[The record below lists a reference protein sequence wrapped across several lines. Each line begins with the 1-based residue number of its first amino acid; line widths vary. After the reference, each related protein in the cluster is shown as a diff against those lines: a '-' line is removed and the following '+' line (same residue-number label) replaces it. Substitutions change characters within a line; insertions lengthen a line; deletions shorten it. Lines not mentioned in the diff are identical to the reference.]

1 MNKIIYISILILSVS
16 SCQFKFEQVKLY
28 DEFKKPAD
36 QEKMKAVVYADA
48 EGTMWNSLLD
58 CGEFEISNKA
68 FYAGKSSIKLSWDKS
83 SGCEWLGFGNS
94 FNNWQPAN
102 MNTYINTKALTF
114 FVRSQDGK
122 VNGIPIVLAL
132 EDFSG
137 GGSYLF
143 IDCKK
148 YLKGLSIDT
157 TWKQVIIPLWD
168 FPIKDEIENDEV
180 DISSIKQIK
189 FQLEGSG
196 SYYIDEISLIE
207 YSKNQYKMMISEVEN
222 MKPKGFTNQKIYHE
236 GHLDKDGWGTGQKIC
251 HSLKE
256 VTDTS
261 GNTFIKW
268 EYESNN
274 CDWAKWGINWNN
286 WYQINFRGIEELC
299 NLEFKMK
306 ANTNSEFS
314 IILEDFKG
322 HSSTIKIPNKNTN
335 NLSKWSKIKIPLED
349 FNLKENNFVLDQ
361 IKQITF
367 KGKNSGKVFLD
378 DIKIVQK

>member
-1 MNKIIYISILILSVS
+1 MSVS

-36 QEKMKAVVYADA
+36 QEKMKAVVYSDA

-102 MNTYINTKALTF
+102 MNTYINKKALTF

-168 FPIKDEIENDEV
+168 FPIKDEIENDDI

-274 CDWAKWGINWNN
+274 CDWAKWGINWND

-306 ANTNSEFS
+306 SNTNSEFS

-335 NLSKWSKIKIPLED
+335 NISKWSKIKIPLED

>member
-1 MNKIIYISILILSVS
+1 LAVS
-16 SCQFKFEQVKLY
+16 ACQFKFEQAKLY

-36 QEKMKAVVYADA
+36 QEKIKPVVYSDA
-48 EGTMWNSLLD
+48 EGTMWNSFLD

-68 FYAGKSSIKLSWDKS
+68 FYAGKSSIKLSWDKNL
-83 SGCEWLGFGNS
+83 GCEWLGFGNS

-102 MNTYINTKALTF
+102 MNTYINNKALTF
-114 FVRSQDGK
+114 FVRSQYGK
-122 VNGIPIVLAL
+122 VNGIPIVVAL

-168 FPIKDEIENDEV
+168 FPIKDEIENDDI

-189 FQLEGSG
+189 FQLEGTG
-196 SYYIDEISLIE
+196 SYYIDEITLIE
-207 YSKNQYKMMISEVEN
+207 YSKNQYKMMILEVEN
-222 MKPKGFTNQKIYHE
+222 MKPKGYINQKIYQE
-236 GHLDKDGWGTGQKIC
+236 GQLEKDGWGTGEKIC

-256 VTDTS
+256 ITDTS

-274 CDWAKWGINWNN
+274 CDWAKWGINWND
-286 WYQINFRGIEELC
+286 WYQINFRGIVELC

-306 ANTNSEFS
+306 ANTNSVFS
-314 IILEDFKG
+314 ITLEDFKG
-322 HSSTIKIPNKNTN
+322 HSSTIQIPNKNTN
-335 NLSKWSKIKIPLED
+335 NLSKWSKVKIPLED

>member
-1 MNKIIYISILILSVS
+1 MNRIIYISILILAVS

-28 DEFKKPAD
+28 DEFKKPAN
-36 QEKMKAVVYADA
+36 QEKSDPVVYSDA
-48 EGTMWNSLLD
+48 EGTMWNSFLD
-58 CGEFEISNKA
+58 CGEFEISNQA
-68 FYAGKSSIKLSWDKS
+68 FYAGKSSIKLSWDKNLD
-83 SGCEWLGFGNS
+83 CEWLGFGNS

-102 MNTYINTKALTF
+102 MNKYINNKALTF
-114 FVRSQDGK
+114 FVRSQHGK
-122 VNGIPIVLAL
+122 VNGIPIVVAL

-148 YLKGLSIDT
+148 YLRGLSIDT
-157 TWKQVIIPLWD
+157 TWKQVIMPLWD
-168 FPIKDEIENDEV
+168 FPVKDEIENDDI

-189 FQLEGSG
+189 FQLEGAG

-207 YSKNQYKMMISEVEN
+207 YSKNKYKMMISEVEN
-222 MKPKGFTNQKIYHE
+222 MKPKGATNQKIYHE
-236 GHLDKDGWGTGQKIC
+236 GQLDKDGWGTGEKLC

-256 VTDTS
+256 ITDTS
-261 GNTFIKW
+261 GNSFIKW

-274 CDWAKWGINWNN
+274 CDWAKWGINWND
-286 WYQINFRGIEELC
+286 WYQINFRGIVEFC
-299 NLEFKMK
+299 NLEFKIK
-306 ANTNSEFS
+306 SNSEFS
-314 IILEDFKG
+314 ITLEDFKG
-322 HSSTIKIPNKNTN
+322 HSSTIPFTNKNTN
-335 NLSKWSKIKIPLED
+335 NLSKWIKVKIPLKD

-367 KGKNSGKVFLD
+367 RGKDSGKVFLD